1 MHLIAIAYLCT
12 TPIRKAQVKK
22 LFLLDGMA
30 LIYRAYFALSKTPRI
45 TSTGF
50 NTSAIFGFANTL
62 LELLRTQQPS
72 HVAVVFDTMAPTNRH
87 AEFESYKANR
97 QAIPEDL
104 AAAIPY
110 VYKLIEGFNIPLI
123 TLDGYEADDIIG
135 TLAKQAEARGYTVYC
150 MTPDKDFGQ
159 LVSERV
165 FIYKPARLGNG
176 AEVLGVKEILE
187 KWEVTDVKQ
196 VIDILGLWG
205 DSVDNIP
212 GIPGI
217 GEKTAKDLIKRFGS
231 MENILANTDQ
241 LKGKQKENLETFA
254 EQGLISKK
262 LATIQLDVPIELD
275 EEKLVL
281 REPDREALEPLFAEL
296 EFRTLGKRV
305 FGEEFNVLDGKST
318 VGAQMD
324 LFGNAVDSSLQ
335 TPDAAAEYV
344 PPTAGRSVHNTPH
357 TYFLAD
363 TPELQQELAALLSK
377 QRSFCFDTET
387 TGTDANTADLVGLS
401 FAIEPGKAWYV
412 PACPDR
418 DECLRLLAY
427 FKPVFEDET
436 IEKIGQNTKYDIL
449 LLARYGITVR
459 GPLFDTMLAHYLI
472 DPDTRHGMDVLA
484 ENYLG
489 YTPISITELIG
500 PRGKKQGNMQDVDI
514 ETIKEYAA
522 EDADITLQLKAVFEP
537 LLEQAEAI
545 ELAKKVEF
553 PLVHV
558 LAEME
563 QCGVNIDVPVLRQF
577 SETLER
583 ESSVI
588 EKTIYE
594 KAGVRF
600 NIASPKQ
607 LGEVL
612 FEKLQLDPKAKKTKT
627 GQYKTGEDVLLA
639 LAPKSDIVK
648 DILEFRQLQKLKSTY
663 VDALPQL
670 INPITGRVHTSYNQ
684 AVAATGRLSSTNP
697 NLQNIP
703 IRTERGREVRKAF
716 IPRDDDHVILSAD
729 YSQIELRLVAHMSGD
744 EGMLDAFAKGLDVHR
759 ATAAKV
765 YGVSLDEV
773 NSEQRRNA
781 KAVNFGIIYG
791 QSAFG
796 LSQNLG
802 IPRTEAAQIIEQYFA
817 QYPGI
822 KRYMNDT
829 INFAKENGY
838 VETLLKRRRYLRD
851 INSANQTVRGFA
863 ERNAINAPIQ
873 GSAADMIKIAMIAI
887 HEAIKQRG
895 LRGKMTMQVHDELV
909 FDVPKEELP
918 VFRELAELHMK
929 NALVMSVPIV
939 VEVGVGRNWLE
950 AH

>member
-1 MHLIAIAYLCT
+1 
-12 TPIRKAQVKK
+12 
-22 LFLLDGMA
+22 MA

-577 SETLER
+577 SEALER

-773 NSEQRRNA
+773 TSEQRRNA

-939 VEVGVGRNWLE
+939 VELGVGRNWLE